1 MADERGKGLSQGRR
15 FVHERLRSEL
25 SSHVMSDQIVNVGSE
40 TITTRDIGLVWKV
53 LCVIGLLLS
62 AIGGPALTYYLA
74 SNSESSDVKTQN
86 ALQTEKIAQLE
97 KKVDRLE
104 RELGFLVR
112 GLGMNRPFPGIQPK

>member
-1 MADERGKGLSQGRR
+1 
-15 FVHERLRSEL
+15 
-25 SSHVMSDQIVNVGSE
+25 MSDQIVNVGSE

-62 AIGGPALTYYLA
+62 AIGGPALTYYLS

-97 KKVDRLE
+97 KKVERLE
-104 RELGFLVR
+104 REIGFISRRVA
-112 GLGMNRPFPGIQPK
+112 PFPGVTPR

>member
-1 MADERGKGLSQGRR
+1 
-15 FVHERLRSEL
+15 
-25 SSHVMSDQIVNVGSE
+25 MSDQIVNVGSE